1 MVLLLSETLRSP
13 LHLIQDF
20 LVQESHFLISRCIIQ
35 VCVSMACAVQGLSGI
50 ARLLVFFS
58 WVLKQHKIKK
68 CQSLVFLFR
77 CVLEHRKI
85 RKCQSLVFLFR
96 CILEHRKIRKCQSLV
111 LVFKCVLE
119 RRETRKCQSLVFVF
133 ECVLERSNIR
143 SDSSGARPTPP
154 ECRTCLVWS
163 KAV

>member
-1 MVLLLSETLRSP
+1 MGIERVLLKIPSALKTRNRGT
-13 LHLIQDF
+13 
-20 LVQESHFLISRCIIQ
+20 LVQESHFLISRCLIQ

-58 WVLKQHKIKK
+58 WVPKQHKIRK

-77 CVLEHRKI
+77 CVLEQRKI

-96 CILEHRKIRKCQSLV
+96 YVLEHRKVGTCQSLV
-111 LVFKCVLE
+111 FLFRCVLE
-119 RRETRKCQSLVFVF
+119 RREIRTCQSLVLLFN
-133 ECVLERSNIR
+133 CVVERSNIR

-154 ECRTCLVWS
+154 ESRTG
-163 KAV
+163 